1 MKSWYQIKGRAN
13 GAREIEISIMEEIG
27 GFGVSAKAFRD
38 DLKHLGENEPLRVHI
53 NSDGGDIFE
62 GNEIYNALLAHKGR
76 VRVEI
81 GALAASMASVIAM
94 AGDEISIADNGMLMV
109 HDPWSIIMGDSEE
122 FRKAADT
129 MDDLKAG
136 IVKAYQRQTN
146 LSPADIS
153 GLMSDE
159 TWLTAEEA
167 KELGFVDAIIAGEKA
182 DTERAKNKFNLGR
195 FRNSAAFLKNKE
207 NNQLKTKENLLN
219 KPNGGDDPPN
229 GDDPKA
235 TADELF
241 KVERARVNEIQE
253 IVETIKK
260 HENLD
265 FSNEA
270 KKAIADGISPDEFSK
285 ALIKSDRYKSISI
298 IGSGRQTF
306 DGHGGSINGSLGDFF
321 ANSDLIKSLVKG
333 GASLAK
339 GQTVRVD
346 VPRSLFDFRN
356 AMRREFFNATPV
368 TSTGLSMPD
377 VTGEVR
383 GYLALMAPKVADV
396 VGHFPTNG
404 SSVTYIQET
413 SFTNAAA
420 SVAEGAA
427 KPEQTFNLAEIAAA
441 VRKVAAWTKMSDELL
456 QDYGRVA
463 NFINLKLQA
472 AVLLALDDQILNGNG
487 TAPNQKGI
495 LQTAGIQT
503 QAKGADTALDAIFKG
518 ITKVRNPGLFEPDA
532 VVIHPTDYQTLA
544 LSKDSAGQYLAGGP
558 FTGAYGN
565 GGYTFGLPIWGKTAV
580 ITTVIAQ
587 GTALVGA
594 FQIGCEFYDRQR
606 LTVDMTNSDQDDFI
620 KNLLTLRGEIRGA
633 NTVPHP
639 VAFCQVT
646 GL

>member
-13 GAREIEISIMEEIG
+13 GAHEIEISIMEEIG

-94 AGDEISIADNGMLMV
+94 AGDEISMADNGMLMV
-109 HDPWSIIMGDSEE
+109 NDTWSIIMGDSEE

-136 IVKAYQRQTN
+136 IVKAYQRQNN

-235 TADELF
+235 NADELF

-285 ALIKSDRYKSISI
+285 A
-298 IGSGRQTF
+298 
-306 DGHGGSINGSLGDFF
+306 
-321 ANSDLIKSLVKG
+321 
-333 GASLAK
+333 
-339 GQTVRVD
+339 
-346 VPRSLFDFRN
+346 
-356 AMRREFFNATPV
+356 
-368 TSTGLSMPD
+368 
-377 VTGEVR
+377 
-383 GYLALMAPKVADV
+383 
-396 VGHFPTNG
+396 
-404 SSVTYIQET
+404 
-413 SFTNAAA
+413 
-420 SVAEGAA
+420 
-427 KPEQTFNLAEIAAA
+427 
-441 VRKVAAWTKMSDELL
+441 
-456 QDYGRVA
+456 
-463 NFINLKLQA
+463 
-472 AVLLALDDQILNGNG
+472 
-487 TAPNQKGI
+487 
-495 LQTAGIQT
+495 
-503 QAKGADTALDAIFKG
+503 
-518 ITKVRNPGLFEPDA
+518 
-532 VVIHPTDYQTLA
+532 
-544 LSKDSAGQYLAGGP
+544 
-558 FTGAYGN
+558 
-565 GGYTFGLPIWGKTAV
+565 
-580 ITTVIAQ
+580 
-587 GTALVGA
+587 
-594 FQIGCEFYDRQR
+594 
-606 LTVDMTNSDQDDFI
+606 
-620 KNLLTLRGEIRGA
+620 
-633 NTVPHP
+633 
-639 VAFCQVT
+639 
-646 GL
+646 